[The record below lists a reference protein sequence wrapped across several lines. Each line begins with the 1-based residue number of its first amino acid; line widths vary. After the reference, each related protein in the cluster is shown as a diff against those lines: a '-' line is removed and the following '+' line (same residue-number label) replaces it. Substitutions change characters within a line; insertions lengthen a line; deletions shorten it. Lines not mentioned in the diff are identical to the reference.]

1 MNSNEINI
9 STERL
14 ILRGIKASD
23 AESMFKYRSNPQI
36 YKFQSWKPQT
46 LEEVKEFICEK
57 TAKIPNIPDTWY
69 QLGILLKELMS

>member
-1 MNSNEINI
+1 MNFNEINI

-46 LEEVKEFICEK
+46 LEEVKEFIYEK
-57 TAKIPNIPDTWY
+57 PLKFRIY
-69 QLGILLKELMS
+69 QIHGINLGFCLRN

>member
-1 MNSNEINI
+1 MNFNEINI

-14 ILRGIKASD
+14 ILRGIKISD

-46 LEEVKEFICEK
+46 LEEVKEFIREK
-57 TAKIPNIPDTWY
+57 TAKTPNIPDTWY

>member
-14 ILRGIKASD
+14 TLRGIKISD
-23 AESMFKYRSNPQI
+23 AESMFKYRSNSQI

-57 TAKIPNIPDTWY
+57 PLKFRIY
-69 QLGILLKELMS
+69 QIHGINLGF